1 MRRAEFYSLFG
12 GGYDMFFQ
20 MMVRKDKVSMINI
33 FDMMGPVMVGPSSS
47 HTAGAARI
55 GNMGRTLLGE
65 EVARA
70 DIGLYG
76 SFAETGFGHGTDRA
90 LLAGLL
96 GMKPDDLRIPNAY
109 EEANR
114 AGMAYSFRT
123 VELRDAHPNTAL
135 LELTGKSGK
144 KLTLQAASIGG
155 GAIVVNKIDGI
166 DVNFTGDFNTLI
178 VRNQDE
184 SGSVAAIT
192 SILSQVHINV
202 ANMSVNRHRRGGDAL
217 MVIETD
223 QHIKPRQVEFL
234 SELPGILSVTYYD
247 KEDDEDG
254 AGFDEGNL

>member
-1 MRRAEFYSLFG
+1 MRLF
-12 GGYDMFFQ
+12 D
-20 MMVRKDKVSMINI
+20 IL
-33 FDMMGPVMVGPSSS
+33 GPVMVGPSSS
-47 HTAGAARI
+47 HTAGAVRI
-55 GNMGRTLLGE
+55 GLTARKLLGDQP
-65 EVARA
+65 VHA
-70 DIGLYG
+70 DISLHG
-76 SFAETGFGHGTDRA
+76 SFALTGHGHGTDCA
-90 LLAGLL
+90 LIAGLL
-96 GMKPDDLRIPNAY
+96 GMQPDDLRIP
-109 EEANR
+109 
-114 AGMAYSFRT
+114 GSFAIAAEQGLT
-123 VELRDAHPNTAL
+123 FAFQNVQLRNAHPNTAL

-144 KLTLQAASIGG
+144 QLTLQASSIGG

>member
-1 MRRAEFYSLFG
+1 
-12 GGYDMFFQ
+12 
-20 MMVRKDKVSMINI
+20 MINI
-33 FDMMGPVMVGPSSS
+33 FDMMGPVMIGPSSS

-70 DIGLYG
+70 EIGLHG

-144 KLTLQAASIGG
+144 KLTLQASSIGG